1 MFKYI
6 FKKIWGKTEEPK
18 TEDLKTEEPKI
29 EEPKIE
35 EPKTEDLKTEDLKTE
50 ELKTEEPK
58 TEDSNTE
65 DSKTEELKT
74 ENLKTEE
81 PKIEEPKAE
90 DSKTEELKTE
100 DLKTEDLKTEDLKTE
115 DLKTEEPNTEDTGV
129 LITTEDAAILNDDES
144 IEADI
149 STLKTNDAL
158 MNLFYNYNT
167 EIDLIELLTKASEQS
182 ILYTLKIIAHIRK
195 TKYNGNG
202 NFYRKTC
209 DWLFHNHENQL
220 ILNML
225 FFLEISKTSNWDDF
239 SHLPSDS
246 KSFKCYVNI
255 LSKKIKIDLDN
266 MNNNVESISQ
276 MADWIQHD
284 KNMLSY
290 VAKELGI
297 NVKTLKKDYLKP
309 LTKNL
314 SLENNVNGES
324 SALEKSEQIVSFNLS
339 HHEIM
344 MTALSDPCYDDVKCN
359 EYSLGTNA

>member
-6 FKKIWGKTEEPK
+6 FKKIWANAEEPKAEEIKTEEIKTEEPK
-18 TEDLKTEEPKI
+18 A
-29 EEPKIE
+29 
-35 EPKTEDLKTEDLKTE
+35 
-50 ELKTEEPK
+50 
-58 TEDSNTE
+58 
-65 DSKTEELKT
+65 
-74 ENLKTEE
+74 
-81 PKIEEPKAE
+81 EEPKAE
-90 DSKTEELKTE
+90 EPKAEEIKTEEI
-100 DLKTEDLKTEDLKTE
+100 
-115 DLKTEEPNTEDTGV
+115 KTEESKAEEPKAEEPKAEEPKAEEIKTEEIKTEEIKTEDTGV

-144 IEADI
+144 TYADI
-149 STLKTNDAL
+149 SILKTNDAL

-167 EIDLIELLTKASEQS
+167 ELDLIELLTKASEQS

-195 TKYNGNG
+195 TKYNGNC
-202 NFYRKTC
+202 NFHRKTC

-246 KSFKCYVNI
+246 KSFKYYVNI

-266 MNNNVESISQ
+266 INNNVDSISQ
-276 MADWIQHD
+276 MANWIQHD

-297 NVKTLKKDYLKP
+297 NVKTLKKNYLKP

-324 SALEKSEQIVSFNLS
+324 FALEKSEQIVSFNLS

-344 MTALSDPCYDDVKCN
+344 MTALSDPCYDDVKRN
-359 EYSLGTNA
+359 EQSLGTNV